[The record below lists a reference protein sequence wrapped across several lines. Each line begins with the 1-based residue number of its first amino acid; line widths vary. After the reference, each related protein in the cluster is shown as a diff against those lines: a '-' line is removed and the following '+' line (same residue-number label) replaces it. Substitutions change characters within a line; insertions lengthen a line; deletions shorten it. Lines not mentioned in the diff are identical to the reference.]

1 MIRWLKKKEGDLEMR
16 DAANCRID
24 SAQEQL
30 TAYQVR
36 KRTYYSKLLRVT
48 SSDVRPKFQS
58 FDLYIESI
66 LIDCGSILSLS
77 LLSELYLLST

>member
-36 KRTYYSKLLRVT
+36 KRTYHYSKLLVVT
-48 SSDVRPKFQS
+48 SSDVRPKFQ
-58 FDLYIESI
+58 FFNLYIQSI

-77 LLSELYLLST
+77 LLSEF